1 MSREG
6 KTTQKQTVM
15 PNISLKGV
23 NWRLWSHLGASN
35 WKKDVNTLQAIISFS
50 NLHASIISVRIQ
62 LQENLLTRID
72 FKSDVFAVVLHRLRL
87 HCFQITHKSWQ
98 SSLSLHFDMASY
110 LPLFFLLYQ
119 FISSTHREQ
128 STKWESS
135 YYLDRYLCP
144 CTGRSTIWWVM
155 NSLLSS
161 NVAPNASAL
170 CHETSPP
177 KHLVNKTAQFTLWT
191 ISKSRNCTL
200 WGIFGL
206 RRKTFF
212 RPQKNVSVGD
222 LELLRQW
229 LKTADKIRSP

>member
-1 MSREG
+1 M
-6 KTTQKQTVM
+6 T
-15 PNISLKGV
+15 
-23 NWRLWSHLGASN
+23 
-35 WKKDVNTLQAIISFS
+35 
-50 NLHASIISVRIQ
+50 
-62 LQENLLTRID
+62 
-72 FKSDVFAVVLHRLRL
+72 
-87 HCFQITHKSWQ
+87 
-98 SSLSLHFDMASY
+98 SSLSSLLFCIGSGCIAFKSITSHDNPLWVFILTWHHIYHY
-110 LPLFFLLYQ
+110 LFY
-119 FISSTHREQ
+119 FISSFLVHREQ

-212 RPQKNVSVGD
+212 RPQKNVCVGD